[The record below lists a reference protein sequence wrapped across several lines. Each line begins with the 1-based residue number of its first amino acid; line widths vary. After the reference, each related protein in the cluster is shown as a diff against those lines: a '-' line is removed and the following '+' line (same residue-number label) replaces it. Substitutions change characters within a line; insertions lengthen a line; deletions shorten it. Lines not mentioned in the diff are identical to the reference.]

1 MPFLF
6 MVPAFVWKIIATVVL
21 VGGVYLSIE
30 KSGERKALAK
40 VETANNEADKRGQDA
55 ASNSG
60 KRTSRSVRDPHTRV
74 D

>member
-1 MPFLF
+1 MPWLF

-40 VETANNEADKRGQDA
+40 VEKQNNVADNRGVK
-55 ASNSG
+55 ASSNHG
-60 KRTSRSVRDPHTRV
+60 KRVSGSVRDPHTRI